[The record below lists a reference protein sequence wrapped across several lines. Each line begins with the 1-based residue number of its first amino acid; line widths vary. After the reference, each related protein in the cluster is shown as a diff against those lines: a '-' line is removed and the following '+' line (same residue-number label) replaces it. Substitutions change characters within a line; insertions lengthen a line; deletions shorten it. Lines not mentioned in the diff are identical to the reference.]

1 MVEELVNDV
10 KRHREAASLTQMEL
24 AERMGVSRKTVNT
37 VENGI
42 FAPSIVVA
50 LKFAKALDALVE
62 DLFQLQD
69 ANTVSD

>member
-1 MVEELVNDV
+1 MVEELANAI
-10 KRHREAASLTQMEL
+10 KRYREAADLTQMEL

-50 LKFAKALDALVE
+50 LKFANALEASVE
-62 DLFQLQD
+62 DLFQLQEK
-69 ANTVSD
+69 